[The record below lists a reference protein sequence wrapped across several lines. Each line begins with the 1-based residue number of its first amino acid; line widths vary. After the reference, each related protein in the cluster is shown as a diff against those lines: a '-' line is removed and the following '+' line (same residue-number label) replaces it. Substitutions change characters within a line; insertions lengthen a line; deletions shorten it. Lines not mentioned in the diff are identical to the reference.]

1 MVTQEQRQQFRQ
13 RLKDL
18 QSYREQNP
26 GMGYIEWKQS
36 FQNGGIK
43 TDENLEIAKL
53 ALKAQ
58 AMGYKPTNKGYT
70 EFDLSQRAINDLT
83 KIKQGIDFDQL
94 KNIDYTMQA
103 LGYSINQRASLLGQ
117 MIQESRVQYDAKQIG
132 GTGEGYIQ
140 ISDAGRK
147 QDLKDFT
154 DNLFQEADTV
164 GPSFP
169 GKEQIL
175 WFHHINVDERNGKHH
190 SDEWTR
196 GKKNS
201 WKTNYELF
209 NNPNSTLMQVKD
221 GLQDGY
227 IRPGKPHDDVR
238 IRATKLLEKILP
250 KYGYPQYYQKGGQI
264 TPSYINH
271 WTGKP
276 ISTGAVTPVVD
287 LRTGADFTP
296 VGDALAVKD
305 AYDAAKN
312 KDWSGMSWAL
322 ASLIPFI
329 PSSVSKA
336 SKLIKRPVPKVNK
349 DYTEALWR
357 EKASEAAKHNQA
369 ISDATNK
376 VYRVVERVMEDP
388 AYIKRAE
395 EVQKRFGDDY
405 LTPYADM
412 FAAYNIDPNVLPN
425 VTVLDNNIIT
435 AGKMT
440 KTADGKYVYST
451 NPNMDI
457 PNVTEHELSHYTD
470 LLKTGEYLNAE
481 AGNNMFYQM
490 SKDLNKKI
498 DNNDNYFKNP
508 SEQKAHMNQ
517 LREYLF
523 QHGYISN
530 RGEQIDPERMKQ
542 ILKDIEKIDSM
553 KSIRRAAKQ
562 FGSTKTYTKWFNSIP
577 LLGLGVPALINDNKQ
592 E

>member
-1 MVTQEQRQQFRQ
+1 MVTQEERQQFRQ
-13 RLKDL
+13 RLWDL
-18 QSYREQNP
+18 RTYREQNP
-26 GMGYIEWKQS
+26 GKGYIEWKDSLNVPDIEFES
-36 FQNGGIK
+36 FPIKLASWITPANRILKATNIKPKGFGISSLLDFIGLA
-43 TDENLEIAKL
+43 TDEKEIQQSENPKLEREL
-53 ALKAQ
+53 RE
-58 AMGYKPTNKGYT
+58 YNT
-70 EFDLSQRAINDLT
+70 RA
-83 KIKQGIDFDQL
+83 
-94 KNIDYTMQA
+94 NIGLDDY
-103 LGYSINQRASLLGQ
+103 
-117 MIQESRVQYDAKQIG
+117 
-132 GTGEGYIQ
+132 
-140 ISDAGRK
+140 
-147 QDLKDFT
+147 
-154 DNLFQEADTV
+154 
-164 GPSFP
+164 
-169 GKEQIL
+169 GKEEIIKAKYQK
-175 WFHHINVDERNGKHH
+175 F
-190 SDEWTR
+190 
-196 GKKNS
+196 
-201 WKTNYELF
+201 
-209 NNPNSTLMQVKD
+209 
-221 GLQDGY
+221 QDG
-227 IRPGKPHDDVR
+227 
-238 IRATKLLEKILP
+238 
-250 KYGYPQYYQKGGQI
+250 GQV

-296 VGDALAVKD
+296 VGDALAIKD

-322 ASLIPFI
+322 ATLLPFI
-329 PSSVSKA
+329 PSSVYNA
-336 SKLIKRPVPKVNK
+336 RKLVKRPIPKVNK
-349 DYTEALWR
+349 DYTEALWK
-357 EKASEAAKHNQA
+357 EKLAEAEKHNQA
-369 ISDATNK
+369 ISNTTNE

-425 VTVLDNNIIT
+425 VTVLDDNIIT
-435 AGKMT
+435 AGRMT

-553 KSIRRAAKQ
+553 KSVRRAAKQ